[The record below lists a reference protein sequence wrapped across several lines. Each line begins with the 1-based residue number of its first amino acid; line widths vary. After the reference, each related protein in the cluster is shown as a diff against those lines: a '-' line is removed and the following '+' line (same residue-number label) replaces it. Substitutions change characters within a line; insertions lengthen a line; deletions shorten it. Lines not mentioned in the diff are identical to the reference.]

1 MAFRLFKNKPPEE
14 VDFTQDNDTVEL
26 NKRIS
31 DMVRLAEQED
41 DGWQKIADDGIDYT
55 YGNQLK
61 YINLKEGW
69 EPIQCNFIF
78 PAMMQQAALVQQQK
92 TTIYANP
99 REDSDVAGAEIAE
112 GVMRWYYDVGLKVP
126 KMRGACLIDGFIGG
140 HWVLM
145 PYWED
150 RPDGGWNEDTKD
162 WDGQVRVA
170 VVPREY
176 FKVAPDTENLGD
188 AEHIHI
194 KRRVYI
200 EWAKAR
206 WPEYADKIGK
216 AAALEAA
223 LVDRETGGPLPTDYK
238 PHLISQDTSGVG
250 TGERKVSQK
259 PAYYGRLPQL
269 IGKRVGDLP
278 GEPAETEHL
287 NTVTLT
293 EIWFKDREI
302 REAKGE
308 EVPIPD
314 EELDRDKV
322 TYIDPET
329 GLRMLA
335 ESGEQL
341 TEENRP
347 LRILPTYE
355 EPVYPYGRHVLRI
368 GEDIILNDKE
378 EEQRWPYKQG
388 WPFISGPFQELP
400 HTWHGANGVEL
411 LRELQDNYNI
421 ACIHVLNYV
430 KFFADPQVI
439 VEWGAIHGVKSR
451 EDLVKFVK
459 ANAGTVIVTEKNQ
472 LGGYKREGPP
482 ALGGALLAIL
492 SLFEQLMRNVSGI
505 QEISVGK
512 SSGGQITATES
523 LRLETNTR
531 LRTALLS
538 GHLDRT
544 TGPELM
550 GWIWVLVKDNM
561 SVGEVVRIVGEGGR
575 EATVEIFGEGEDE
588 ETGEMIAGTLDAEF
602 DLDIQ
607 VGTTMPFDKQR
618 QKEEA
623 MALFEMVGP
632 SFLRRLLDAYDVPNP
647 DELIQGNR
655 VSSIIEQIQELEPE
669 IAEQII
675 AQIEEMVGKLMAMA
689 EGGGEEGGQAA
700 FGEGTEGFEGGA
712 PILEQEQVG

>member
-1 MAFRLFKNKPPEE
+1 MAFRLFRDKAPET
-14 VDFTQDNDTVEL
+14 VDFTQDDATVEL
-26 NKRIS
+26 NKRIT
-31 DMVRLAEQED
+31 DMVCVAEQDD
-41 DGWQKIADDGIDYT
+41 DGWQKIADDGVDYT

-99 REDSDVAGAEIAE
+99 REDMDVEGAGVAE

-126 KMRGACLIDGFIGG
+126 KLRGACLIDGFIGG
-140 HWVLM
+140 HWVIM

-150 RPDGGWNEDTKD
+150 RPDGGWNEDTKE
-162 WDGQVRVA
+162 WDGQVKVA

-176 FKVAPDTENLGD
+176 FKAAPDTENLSD

-194 KRRVYI
+194 KRSVSV

-206 WPEYADKIGK
+206 WPEYADKVAK
-216 AAALEAA
+216 AAALEAQV
-223 LVDRETGGPLPTDYK
+223 VDRETGGPLPTDFK

-250 TGERKVSQK
+250 TGQKKVSEK
-259 PAYYGRLPQL
+259 PGYYGRLPQL
-269 IGKRVGDLP
+269 IHKRASELP
-278 GEPAETEHL
+278 GEPAETKYL
-287 NTVTLT
+287 NTVTLL

-302 REAKGE
+302 REVKGE
-308 EVPIPD
+308 QVPIPD
-314 EELDRDKV
+314 EELDLDKI
-322 TYIDPET
+322 TYVDPET

-335 ESGEQL
+335 ESGEEL

-347 LRILPTYE
+347 SRILPSYD

-368 GEDIILNDKE
+368 GEDMILNDDE

-400 HTWHGANGVEL
+400 HTWHGANGIEL

-451 EDLVKFVK
+451 EELVKFVK
-459 ANAGTVIVTEKNQ
+459 ANAGAVVVTEPNKA
-472 LGGYKREGPP
+472 GAYKREGPP

-492 SLFEQLMRNVSGI
+492 NLFEQLMRNVSGI

-550 GWIWVLVKDNM
+550 GWVWVLVKDNM
-561 SVGEVVRIVGEGGR
+561 SVGDVVRIVGEGGR
-575 EATVEIFGEGEDE
+575 EATVEIFGEGVDD
-588 ETGEMIAGTLDAEF
+588 ETGGVVAGTLEAEF

-618 QKEEA
+618 QKDEA

-655 VSSIIEQIQELEPE
+655 VSSIIEQVQELEPE
-669 IAEQII
+669 IAEQVI

-689 EGGGEEGGQAA
+689 EGGGEQGGQAA
-700 FGEGTEGFEGGA
+700 LGAGTEGFEGGA